1 MKMLPVD
8 IVRQALFRSLIT
20 RTRLRLIAA
29 KNVQI
34 QPTQKDKQNLKV
46 FNPLKN
52 VMNAQLV
59 PI

>member
-8 IVRQALFRSLIT
+8 IVRQAIFRSLIT

-34 QPTQKDKQNLKV
+34 QPIQKDKQNLKV

-52 VMNAQLV
+52 VMSVLLV

>member
-1 MKMLPVD
+1 MKMLPVG
-8 IVRQALFRSLIT
+8 IVRQAISKSLIT

-34 QPTQKDKQNLKV
+34 LPIQKDKQNLKV
-46 FNPLKN
+46 FSPLKN
-52 VMNAQLV
+52 VMSVLLV

>member
-34 QPTQKDKQNLKV
+34 LPIQKDKQNLKV
-46 FNPLKN
+46 FSPLKN
-52 VMNAQLV
+52 VMSAQLV
-59 PI
+59 PT

>member
-1 MKMLPVD
+1 MKMLPVG
-8 IVRQALFRSLIT
+8 IVRQAIFRSLIT

-34 QPTQKDKQNLKV
+34 LPIQKDKQNLKV
-46 FNPLKN
+46 FSLLKN
-52 VMNAQLV
+52 AMSAQLV